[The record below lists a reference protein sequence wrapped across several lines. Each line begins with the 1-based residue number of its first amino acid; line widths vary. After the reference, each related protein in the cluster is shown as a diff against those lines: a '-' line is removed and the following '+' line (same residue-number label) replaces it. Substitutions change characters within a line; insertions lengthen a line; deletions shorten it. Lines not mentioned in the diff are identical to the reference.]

1 MNIRVILV
9 NLLICIFDS
18 ALSLKTLNWI
28 QLNQTP
34 SAIIFILSL
43 MLKCIFIYD
52 IIINYRKRQKII
64 NEPISDLIQNNNSY
78 TAFNFTY
85 FEISSDLENIISYS
99 PDIINIFSI
108 SSFKSAKHLLIL
120 LKNQITN
127 YTSVKEIEYDILTK
141 NNFIIHTIDNQAFII
156 NIYDT
161 NDNSKKCIIHNI
173 SSYIKFKDN
182 ESLMNTFLY
191 KILPLLSEYVEIHNH
206 DHVYTNNGCGPI
218 DTTNNSNIQQ
228 YHLSDN
234 CITYVS
240 ASTPYVKIM
249 EEFESQIDS
258 KLYTKIINK
267 INMKRIYKGQEFFN
281 ITEIMNKLYI
291 KYNINE
297 SIANKCEIHGNKE
310 SLMTLMEFFLIN
322 GEIPMLKINN
332 PNIYIA
338 ISSIISKNTAIKD
351 EIINLLSFHSYEFTI
366 EMSEQNTIY
375 INLKSA
381 NFYLINTQETNS

>member
-1 MNIRVILV
+1 MNIRVILI

-34 SAIIFILSL
+34 SVIIFILSL

-52 IIINYRKRQKII
+52 IITNYRKRQKVI
-64 NEPISDLIQNNNSY
+64 NEPITDLIQNNKSH
-78 TAFNFTY
+78 TVFNLTY
-85 FEISSDLENIISYS
+85 FEISNDLENLISYS

-127 YTSVKEIEYDILTK
+127 YTSIKEIEYDILTK
-141 NNFIIHTIDNQAFII
+141 TNFIIHTIDNQAFII
-156 NIYDT
+156 NIYNT
-161 NDNSKKCIIHNI
+161 NDNSKTCIIHNI

-191 KILPLLSEYVEIHNH
+191 KILPVLSEYVEIHNH

-218 DTTNNSNIQQ
+218 DTNNNTNIQQ

-234 CITYVS
+234 CITYIS
-240 ASTPYVKIM
+240 TSTPYVKIM
-249 EEFESQIDS
+249 EEFENQIDS

-267 INMKRIYKGQEFFN
+267 INMKRIHKGQEFFN

-291 KYNINE
+291 KYNIDE
-297 SIANKCEIHGNKE
+297 SISNKCEIHGNKE

-322 GEIPMLKINN
+322 GEIPILKINN
-332 PNIYIA
+332 PNIYIE
-338 ISSIISKNTAIKD
+338 ISSIISTNTDIKN

-366 EMSEQNTIY
+366 EMSERNTIY